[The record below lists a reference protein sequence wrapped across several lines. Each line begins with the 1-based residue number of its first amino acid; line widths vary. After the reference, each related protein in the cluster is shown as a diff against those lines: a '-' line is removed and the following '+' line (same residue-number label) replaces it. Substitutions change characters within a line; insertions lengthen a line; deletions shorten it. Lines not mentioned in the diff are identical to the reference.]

1 MNLETQIKTELKK
14 LLAGLAHQRNLVAME
29 AHKALYSIGSPTLPF
44 LKDTL
49 FRLDLS
55 GTTGRSRIKVLY
67 VSGLMNL
74 IHDID
79 EDESKKVSNQ
89 LIQNGCSSIITQRIK
104 SINEFTLN
112 DFFQYEI
119 KGINIFEHKEIQP
132 HQDIRKN
139 LERWLENVPDDD
151 TKEIDR
157 IYVVPQKDQH
167 YAANYTPIF
176 YNIKLVWGG
185 PYPRMNPVYRFV
197 LSWMEMTSMEMTLYH
212 EIGHHFHR
220 HSFGHIVEQ
229 EEEADNY
236 SGRIYVSNRPV
247 LKILVYCFRVVRL
260 FKRRLTFKDTA

>member
-1 MNLETQIKTELKK
+1 MKK
-14 LLAGLAHQRNLVAME
+14 LLASLAHQRNSVAME
-29 AHKALYSIGSPTLPF
+29 AHKALYSIGPPTLPF
-44 LKDTL
+44 LKDIL
-49 FRLDLS
+49 FGLDLS
-55 GTTGRSRIKVLY
+55 KTTGKSTVKMCY

-79 EDESKKVSNQ
+79 EDEAKKVSNQ
-89 LIQNGCSSIITQRIK
+89 LIQNGCSAIVTQRIK

-119 KGINIFEHKEIQP
+119 KNIKIFEHKEIQT
-132 HQDIRKN
+132 HYDIREK
-139 LERWLENVPDDD
+139 LEKWLGNVPDAD

-157 IYVVPQKDQH
+157 IYVVPQNDQD

-197 LSWMEMTSMEMTLYH
+197 LSWMEMSWMEMTLYH

-236 SGRIYVSNRPV
+236 SGRIYVSSRPI
-247 LKILVYCFRVVRL
+247 LKMLVYCFRVIRL
-260 FKRRLTFKDTA
+260 FKRRLRFWRRAA